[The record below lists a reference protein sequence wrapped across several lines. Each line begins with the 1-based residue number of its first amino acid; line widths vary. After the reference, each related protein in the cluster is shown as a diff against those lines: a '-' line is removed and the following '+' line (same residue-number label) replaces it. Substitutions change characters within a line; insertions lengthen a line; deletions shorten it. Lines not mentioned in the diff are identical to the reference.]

1 MKTFIF
7 IFLLIITLSKINT
20 QEYGKEIIFDKN
32 IDGIRLNFPEDGA
45 ILIYVKVNYS
55 DLVTVDTLRKSKLIQ
70 KPGVG
75 LLDTFESGRN
85 NYVRLTYRDSS
96 NEKGIVW
103 ILPSTYE
110 IKVNLNETYQW
121 EYDIKQS
128 CLDSKIL
135 PYKFTYSIDNAE
147 KDVTLQ
153 FKYNDKFQ
161 IDNSLVA
168 ANPLSICHGEQCQND
183 TTTYE
188 IKKGESY
195 KLYINVKNFKS
206 DYWYF
211 YLPSF
216 SFNFINLVIDDKKND
231 SSKVPIGYSKDPVSY
246 FNKKNIIFIIVAI
259 LLVVLIGVTISKLCG
274 KKEKEK
280 IKENINQFFKKT
292 ETIKFELDYINGN
305 ENQDNI

>member
-45 ILIYVKVNYS
+45 ILIYVKMNYS
-55 DLVTVDTLRKSKLIQ
+55 DLVTVDTLRKSELIQ

-75 LLDTFESGRN
+75 LFDTYENGRN

-128 CLDSKIL
+128 CLDSKKL

-147 KDVTLQ
+147 KDVILQ

-161 IDNSLVA
+161 IDNGLVA

-216 SFNFINLVIDDKKND
+216 SFNFINLVND
-231 SSKVPIGYSKDPVSY
+231 SSKDPIGYSKDPVSY
-246 FNKKNIIFIIVAI
+246 LNKKNIIFIIVAI

>member
-75 LLDTFESGRN
+75 LFDTFENGRN

-128 CLDSKIL
+128 CLDSKKL

-147 KDVTLQ
+147 KDVILQ

-161 IDNSLVA
+161 IDNGLVA

-216 SFNFINLVIDDKKND
+216 SFNFINLVND
-231 SSKVPIGYSKDPVSY
+231 SSKDPIGYSKDPVSY
-246 FNKKNIIFIIVAI
+246 LNKKNIIFIIVAI

>member
-1 MKTFIF
+1 MFIF

-128 CLDSKIL
+128 CLDSKKL

-147 KDVTLQ
+147 KDVILQ

-161 IDNSLVA
+161 IDNGLVA

-216 SFNFINLVIDDKKND
+216 SFNFINLVND
-231 SSKVPIGYSKDPVSY
+231 SSKDPIGYSKDPVSY
-246 FNKKNIIFIIVAI
+246 LNKKNIIFIIVAI

>member
-20 QEYGKEIIFDKN
+20 QEYRKEIIFDKN

-45 ILIYVKVNYS
+45 ILVYVKMNYS
-55 DLVTVDTLRKSKLIQ
+55 DLVIVDTLRKSKLIQ

-128 CLDSKIL
+128 CLDSKKL

-147 KDVTLQ
+147 KDVILQ

-161 IDNSLVA
+161 IDNGLVA
-168 ANPLSICHGEQCQND
+168 SNPLSICHGEQCQND

-216 SFNFINLVIDDKKND
+216 SFNFINLVND
-231 SSKVPIGYSKDPVSY
+231 SSKDPIGYSKEPVSY
-246 FNKKNIIFIIVAI
+246 LNKKNIIFIIVAI

-292 ETIKFELDYINGN
+292 ETIKFELDYIDGN

>member
-128 CLDSKIL
+128 CLDSKKL

-147 KDVTLQ
+147 KDVILQ

-161 IDNSLVA
+161 IDNGLVA

-216 SFNFINLVIDDKKND
+216 SFNFINLVND
-231 SSKVPIGYSKDPVSY
+231 SSKDPIGYSKDPVSY
-246 FNKKNIIFIIVAI
+246 LNKKNIIFIIVAI

>member
-45 ILIYVKVNYS
+45 ILIYVKMNYS

-75 LLDTFESGRN
+75 LFDTFESCRN

-128 CLDSKIL
+128 CLDSKKL

-147 KDVTLQ
+147 KDVILQ

-161 IDNSLVA
+161 IDNGLVA
-168 ANPLSICHGEQCQND
+168 SNPLSICHEEQFQNN
-183 TTTYE
+183 TTTYD

-216 SFNFINLVIDDKKND
+216 SFNFINLVND
-231 SSKVPIGYSKDPVSY
+231 SSKDPIGYSKDPVSY
-246 FNKKNIIFIIVAI
+246 LNKKNIIFIIVAI

-292 ETIKFELDYINGN
+292 ETIKFELDYIDGN

>member
-128 CLDSKIL
+128 CLDSKKL

-147 KDVTLQ
+147 KDVILQ

-161 IDNSLVA
+161 IDNGLVA
-168 ANPLSICHGEQCQND
+168 DNPLSICHGEQCQND
-183 TTTYE
+183 TTTYK

-216 SFNFINLVIDDKKND
+216 SFNFINLVND
-231 SSKVPIGYSKDPVSY
+231 SSKDPIGYSKDPVSY
-246 FNKKNIIFIIVAI
+246 LNKKNIIFIIVAI

-292 ETIKFELDYINGN
+292 ETIKFELDYIDGN

>member
-45 ILIYVKVNYS
+45 ILIYVKMNYS

-75 LLDTFESGRN
+75 LLDTFENGRN

-147 KDVTLQ
+147 KDVILQ

-161 IDNSLVA
+161 IDNGLVA
-168 ANPLSICHGEQCQND
+168 SNPLSICHGEQCQND

-216 SFNFINLVIDDKKND
+216 SFNFINLVND
-231 SSKVPIGYSKDPVSY
+231 SSKDPIGYSKEPVSNL
-246 FNKKNIIFIIVAI
+246 NKKNIIFIIVAI

>member
-45 ILIYVKVNYS
+45 ILIYVKMNYS

-128 CLDSKIL
+128 CLDSKKL

-147 KDVTLQ
+147 KDVILQ

-161 IDNSLVA
+161 IDNGLVA

-216 SFNFINLVIDDKKND
+216 SFNFINLVND
-231 SSKVPIGYSKDPVSY
+231 SSKDPVSY
-246 FNKKNIIFIIVAI
+246 LNKKNIIFIIVAI

-280 IKENINQFFKKT
+280 IKENINQFCKKT

>member
-128 CLDSKIL
+128 CLDSKKL

-147 KDVTLQ
+147 KDVILQ

-161 IDNSLVA
+161 IDNGLVA
-168 ANPLSICHGEQCQND
+168 ANPLSICHGEQCQNN
-183 TTTYE
+183 TTTYD

-216 SFNFINLVIDDKKND
+216 SFNFINLVND
-231 SSKVPIGYSKDPVSY
+231 SSKDPVSY
-246 FNKKNIIFIIVAI
+246 LNKKNIIFIIVAI

>member
-45 ILIYVKVNYS
+45 ILVYVKMNYS
-55 DLVTVDTLRKSKLIQ
+55 DLVIVDTLRKSKLIQ

-147 KDVTLQ
+147 KDIILQ

-161 IDNSLVA
+161 IDNGLVA

-216 SFNFINLVIDDKKND
+216 SFNFINLVND
-231 SSKVPIGYSKDPVSY
+231 SSKDPIGYSKDPVSY
-246 FNKKNIIFIIVAI
+246 LNKKNIIFIIVAI

>member
-45 ILIYVKVNYS
+45 ILIYVKMNYS

-128 CLDSKIL
+128 CLDSKKL

-147 KDVTLQ
+147 KDVILQ

-161 IDNSLVA
+161 IDNGLVA

-216 SFNFINLVIDDKKND
+216 SFNFINLVND
-231 SSKVPIGYSKDPVSY
+231 SSKDPVSNL
-246 FNKKNIIFIIVAI
+246 NKKNIIFIIVAI

>member
-45 ILIYVKVNYS
+45 ILIYVKMNYS

-128 CLDSKIL
+128 CLDSKKL

-147 KDVTLQ
+147 KDVILQ

-161 IDNSLVA
+161 IDNGLVA

-216 SFNFINLVIDDKKND
+216 SFNFINLVND
-231 SSKVPIGYSKDPVSY
+231 SSKDPIGYSKDPVSY
-246 FNKKNIIFIIVAI
+246 LNKKNIIFIIVAI

>member
-45 ILIYVKVNYS
+45 ILIYVKMNYS

-128 CLDSKIL
+128 CLDSKNL

-147 KDVTLQ
+147 KDVILQ
-153 FKYNDKFQ
+153 FNYNDKFQ
-161 IDNSLVA
+161 IDNGLVA
-168 ANPLSICHGEQCQND
+168 SNPLSICHGEQCQND

-216 SFNFINLVIDDKKND
+216 SFNFINLVND
-231 SSKVPIGYSKDPVSY
+231 SSKDPIGYSKDPVSY
-246 FNKKNIIFIIVAI
+246 LNKKNIIFIIVAI

>member
-45 ILIYVKVNYS
+45 ILIYVKMNYS

-128 CLDSKIL
+128 CLDSKKL

-147 KDVTLQ
+147 KDVILQ

-161 IDNSLVA
+161 IDNGLVA
-168 ANPLSICHGEQCQND
+168 SNPLSICHGEQCQND

-216 SFNFINLVIDDKKND
+216 SFNFINLVND
-231 SSKVPIGYSKDPVSY
+231 SSKDPIGYSKDPVSY
-246 FNKKNIIFIIVAI
+246 LNKKNIIFIIVAI

>member
-1 MKTFIF
+1 M
-7 IFLLIITLSKINT
+7 
-20 QEYGKEIIFDKN
+20 
-32 IDGIRLNFPEDGA
+32 
-45 ILIYVKVNYS
+45 
-55 DLVTVDTLRKSKLIQ
+55 
-70 KPGVG
+70 
-75 LLDTFESGRN
+75 
-85 NYVRLTYRDSS
+85 
-96 NEKGIVW
+96 
-103 ILPSTYE
+103 
-110 IKVNLNETYQW
+110 
-121 EYDIKQS
+121 
-128 CLDSKIL
+128 
-135 PYKFTYSIDNAE
+135 
-147 KDVTLQ
+147 
-153 FKYNDKFQ
+153 
-161 IDNSLVA
+161 VA
-168 ANPLSICHGEQCQND
+168 SNPLSICHGEQCQND

-216 SFNFINLVIDDKKND
+216 SFNFINLVNV
-231 SSKVPIGYSKDPVSY
+231 SSKNTIGYSKDPVSY
-246 FNKKNIIFIIVAI
+246 LNKKNIIFIIVAI

>member
-128 CLDSKIL
+128 CLDSKKL

-147 KDVTLQ
+147 KDVILQ

-161 IDNSLVA
+161 IDNGLVA
-168 ANPLSICHGEQCQND
+168 SNPLSICHGEQCQND

-216 SFNFINLVIDDKKND
+216 SFNFINLVND
-231 SSKVPIGYSKDPVSY
+231 SSKDPIGYSKDPVSY
-246 FNKKNIIFIIVAI
+246 LNKKNIIFIIVAI